1 MTSSA
6 RLDYGLAMKLNESAS
21 APTYV
26 KVADAIR
33 TAIANGELAPGDQ
46 LPAGPK
52 LAEQFGVALMT
63 VRRAIDALRSEG
75 LLRSS
80 HGVGVFVAAGGNDDS
95 ELDSLREAVEQL
107 TRRVDHLEQQAR
119 ISGNPPPA
127 E

>member
-1 MTSSA
+1 MQLNDSSP
-6 RLDYGLAMKLNESAS
+6 

-33 TAIANGELAPGDQ
+33 TAIADGELTPGEQ

-63 VRRAIDALRSEG
+63 VRRAIDALRAEG
-75 LLRSS
+75 LLRSA
-80 HGVGVFVAAGGNDDS
+80 HGVGVFVAAGSEQGN
-95 ELDSLREAVEQL
+95 ELDVLRESVEQL
-107 TRRVDHLEQQAR
+107 RRRVDELERHAGISADSRQA
-119 ISGNPPPA
+119 